1 MENEEMIIIKDR
13 KAGYSPRES
22 DVASPTS
29 KMVNAGGISR
39 QGSITKYNCLCAPTT
54 HAGSFRCRL
63 HRSPSLQRTK
73 SIDSPACQDS
83 QSKA

>member
-1 MENEEMIIIKDR
+1 MENEAMIIKDT
-13 KAGYSPRES
+13 KTAECSPRGS
-22 DVASPTS
+22 DVVSPTS
-29 KMVNAGGISR
+29 KMMSAGGISG
-39 QGSITKYNCLCAPTT
+39 QGSVTKHNCLCAPTT

-73 SIDSPACQDS
+73 SIDPPACQDS